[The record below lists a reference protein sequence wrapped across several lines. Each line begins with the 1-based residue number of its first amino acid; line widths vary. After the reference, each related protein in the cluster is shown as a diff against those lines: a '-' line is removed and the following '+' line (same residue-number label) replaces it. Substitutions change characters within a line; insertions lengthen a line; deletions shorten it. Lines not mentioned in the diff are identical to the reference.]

1 MDAPRAGGKALPL
14 GPIALRLLARRR
26 RWIRWAAVAL
36 ACLTAASALSQAG
49 HRHASRPAGAAAVVA
64 RRALLPG
71 QLIRPA
77 DLHVTAMERPPAGPA
92 PLSSVEDAAGRVAV
106 RGLRAGEA
114 VTPLNAVPPL
124 QYYGVSVR
132 IPPGMRAMNLVVPR
146 SATFGGELAPL
157 SRVDLLGAFE
167 VGQERAA
174 ATLLTTG
181 IILRVA
187 PGSGTPGGAGGQPA
201 AGGAL
206 DPARQAA
213 FAELVVAVP
222 PAREPEVALAQAFG
236 RLFVAVHSAAAGASH
251 AGVPGAVN
259 LRRYL
264 DLPAAAS
271 PPVLALPPA
280 PPAWHP
286 GPGALAAPGGGAGPA
301 RPPIRPRAD
310 APPAWT
316 VEVIRGGERSRTEVP
331 RIRDASPSRAG
342 REGEDP

>member
-1 MDAPRAGGKALPL
+1 MDAPHADREALPP
-14 GPIALRLLARRR
+14 GPMALRLLARRR
-26 RWIRWAAVAL
+26 RWLRRAAVAL

-77 DLHVTAMERPPAGPA
+77 DLVVTAMERPPAGPV
-92 PLSSVEDAAGRVAV
+92 PLSSAEDAAGRIAV
-106 RGLRAGEA
+106 RGLQAGEA

-124 QYYGVSVR
+124 QYYGVSAR

-187 PGSGTPGGAGGQPA
+187 PG
-201 AGGAL
+201 GAL
-206 DPARQAA
+206 DATRQAA
-213 FAELVVAVP
+213 FAEITVAVP

-236 RLFVAVHSAAAGASH
+236 RLFVAVHSVAAGASH
-251 AGVPGAVN
+251 AGAPGVVN

-264 DLPAAAS
+264 DLPPAS
-271 PPVLALPPA
+271 PPPVLALPPA

-286 GPGALAAPGGGAGPA
+286 GPGTPPAPGGGAIPA
-301 RPPIRPRAD
+301 RPPARPRAG

-316 VEVIRGGERSRTEVP
+316 VEVIRGAERSRTEVP
-331 RIRDASPSRAG
+331 RLRDAPPSRAG
-342 REGEDP
+342 REGEGP